1 MRQNGA
7 HEHVEAWAVWQQGR
21 ALGGVAGRGR
31 PALMVVIRAV
41 RDRCE
46 VGRDRERIG
55 ERCGKLG
62 LIGVQVL

>member
-1 MRQNGA
+1 MGCVA
-7 HEHVEAWAVWQQGR
+7 TGKCT
-21 ALGGVAGRGR
+21 LGGVVGCGQ
-31 PALMVVIRAV
+31 PALIVVIQAM

-46 VGRDRERIG
+46 VGRNRERIG

>member
-1 MRQNGA
+1 MA
-7 HEHVEAWAVWQQGR
+7 AVATGES
-21 ALGGVAGRGR
+21 ASGGVAGRGR

-62 LIGVQVL
+62 LIGARVL